1 MNWSL
6 SNFLSRPPPLDGES
20 LSSWRQRSGWRN
32 GYRLYPT
39 PDERARRVD
48 SDIGLQTAVIAW
60 LANSHSLPVE
70 NLNRMTLNGYVGRV
84 VERLDLR
91 DQPRWWLRARY
102 GNSTRPYG
110 PLFCPRCLET
120 DEEAYFRLIWR
131 FGFITSCIKHRCDL
145 LDCCPSCSR
154 APWPSG
160 LGVKGNLSERFTS
173 FRNCWH
179 CGFDLGTAK
188 ANLNSAALTERFLEG
203 LNSGA
208 VLLGQGS
215 VSILDALNSLWA
227 ASQIFLRKRSRDHLV
242 ASHSWQRNVQSVSQS
257 AWNERTVEGLRV
269 QDRRVLLDL
278 AWGIIRNKEESF
290 AKFCKES
297 DLKRFHFDGAMELQP
312 AWMNAVIERE
322 LPTRLKPRVEESKIL
337 EFVGNYQLQNGSLPR
352 KYELRKLFGMQ
363 SNQVFN
369 SLLTLPDEVLAAKFV
384 EFCGEIKSLLREAQQ
399 EQTLL
404 FKHCT
409 YDLTALLISLLEAHS
424 LKEVVELTLNEM
436 IHRLRLVESRTD
448 LNPNFKDVVRCVM
461 DALEQVVLLDLKP
474 VDHVQLRQVRKRR
487 STLMKRLM
495 LPSLKDHLVFAT
507 YVKVNSATW

>member
-1 MNWSL
+1 M
-6 SNFLSRPPPLDGES
+6 
-20 LSSWRQRSGWRN
+20 N

-39 PDERARRVD
+39 PDERTRRVD
-48 SDIGLQTAVIAW
+48 SDIGLQTDVMTW
-60 LANSHSLPVE
+60 LANSHQMPYEVLH
-70 NLNRMTLNGYVGRV
+70 RMTLNGYVGQV
-84 VERLDLR
+84 VEKLSPR

-102 GNSTRPYG
+102 GISDRTYG
-110 PLFCPRCLET
+110 PMFCPRCLEA
-120 DEEAYFRLIWR
+120 DDEAYFRLIWR

-173 FRNCWH
+173 FRSCWH

-188 ANLNSAALTERFLEG
+188 ANLNSAVLTERFLEG

-242 ASHSWQRNVQSVSQS
+242 ASDSWQRNVQSVSQS

-278 AWGIIRNKEESF
+278 AWDIIRKKEDSF

-312 AWMNAVIERE
+312 AWMNAVIEQE
-322 LPTRLKPRVEESKIL
+322 LPTRLKPRIEESKIL

-352 KYELRKLFGMQ
+352 KYELRKLFGVQ
-363 SNQVFN
+363 SNRVSN
-369 SLLTLPDEVLAAKFV
+369 SLLTIPDEVIEAKFV
-384 EFCGEIKSLLREAQQ
+384 DFCQEINNMLREAQQ
-399 EQTLL
+399 ARALY

-409 YDLTALLISLLEAHS
+409 YDLAAILLSLLDTHS
-424 LKEVVELTLNEM
+424 LKAVAEIPASKIVQRVRQVERQQD
-436 IHRLRLVESRTD
+436 IDS
-448 LNPNFKDVVRCVM
+448 NFKDVVRKVLSAI
-461 DALEQVVLLDLKP
+461 DQIALLNLKP
-474 VDHVQLRQVRKRR
+474 IDHVQLRQVRKRR
-487 STLMKRLM
+487 AILMKRLM
-495 LPSLKDHLVFAT
+495 VHSLSDHLVFGR
-507 YVKVNSATW
+507 YVKAAAEKQ

>member
-48 SDIGLQTAVIAW
+48 SDIGLQTSVIAW

-70 NLNRMTLNGYVGRV
+70 DLNRMTLNGYVGRV

-131 FGFITSCIKHRCDL
+131 FGFITSCMKHRCDL
-145 LDCCPSCSR
+145 LDCCPSCNT

-188 ANLNSAALTERFLEG
+188 ANLNSPALTERFLEG

-242 ASHSWQRNVQSVSQS
+242 ASHSWQRNAQSVSQS

-278 AWGIIRNKEESF
+278 AWDIIRNKEDSF

-352 KYELRKLFGMQ
+352 KYELRKVFGVQ
-363 SNQVFN
+363 SSRVLN
-369 SLLTLPDEVLAAKFV
+369 SLLIIPDEVIESKFV
-384 EFCGEIKSLLREAQQ
+384 DFCQEIKIMLCEARQPRAHH
-399 EQTLL
+399 

-409 YDLTALLISLLEAHS
+409 YDLAALLFSLLDAHS
-424 LKEVVELTLNEM
+424 LKAVAEIPANK
-436 IHRLRLVESRTD
+436 IIQRLREIETQQD
-448 LNPNFKDVVRCVM
+448 IDPAFKDVVRSVM
-461 DALEQVVLLDLKP
+461 SAVDQIGLLNLKP
-474 VDHVQLRQVRKRR
+474 IDDVQLRQVRKRR
-487 STLMKRLM
+487 AILLKRLM
-495 LPSLKDHLVFAT
+495 VQSLKDHLVFAP
-507 YVKVNSATW
+507 YVNTTCTTR